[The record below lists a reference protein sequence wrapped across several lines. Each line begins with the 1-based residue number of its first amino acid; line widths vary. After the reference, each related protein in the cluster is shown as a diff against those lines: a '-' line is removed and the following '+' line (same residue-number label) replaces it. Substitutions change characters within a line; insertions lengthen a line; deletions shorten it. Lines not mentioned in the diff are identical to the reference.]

1 MDLTSAR
8 MVNLL
13 SCLPMRLNQITVI
26 RERKQ
31 ILSASRWRNSS
42 LSMNGEGSRNSVEP
56 LLVIAPTP
64 VLFFLEVKGVLP
76 VVRYPLYFSLESS
89 LRSGRYLHNS
99 NTLNVRR
106 CLGL

>member
-1 MDLTSAR
+1 
-8 MVNLL
+8 
-13 SCLPMRLNQITVI
+13 MRLNQITVI

-64 VLFFLEVKGVLP
+64 VLFFLEVKGVLLL
-76 VVRYPLYFSLESS
+76 VRYPLYLSLETS
-89 LRSGRYLHNS
+89 LQSGRHLFHDS
-99 NTLNVRR
+99 NPLNDR
-106 CLGL
+106 CLLGL